1 MSDPDRAPE
10 KMSRLE
16 AVSHLLGL
24 KDSSIPEFGV
34 LIVGFLRDDGSQAYS
49 FAALGGADS
58 AVVLGVLEMVKHDV
72 LNRIKESE

>member
-1 MSDPDRAPE
+1 VTDVT
-10 KMSRLE
+10 RLE
-16 AVSHLLGL
+16 AACQILGL
-24 KDSSIPEFGV
+24 REGTIAEFGIT
-34 LIVGFLRDDGSQAYS
+34 IVGFLREDGSQAYS